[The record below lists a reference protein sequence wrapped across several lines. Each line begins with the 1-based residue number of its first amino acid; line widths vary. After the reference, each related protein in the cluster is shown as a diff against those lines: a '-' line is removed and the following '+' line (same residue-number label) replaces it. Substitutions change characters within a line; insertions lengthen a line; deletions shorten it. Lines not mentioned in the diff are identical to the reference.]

1 MTVWNLGSINADH
14 VYRLPHL
21 PAPGETL
28 AALDYR
34 VGLGGKGA
42 NQSVALARAGAD
54 VRHIGA
60 IGADGRWMVERMSD
74 AGVDC
79 RFVTEID
86 GASGH
91 AIIEVDASGE
101 NAILLFP
108 GSNRQIATGT
118 VAAALDTAQPGDW
131 LVMQNETSAQTEAA
145 RLARAR
151 GMKVAYSAAPFDP
164 QAVRAVLD
172 DISLLLL
179 NEVEAEQLCA
189 ALGVTLKALPVETV
203 VVTLGRRGA
212 VWHGLAEGTEVHVP
226 AFPVR
231 ALDTT
236 GAGDTFAGYLIAGL
250 AAGAEPAEALRLASA
265 AAALKVTRA
274 GAGDAIPARAEV
286 GAFLSSRSGAS
297 QPSE

>member
-42 NQSVALARAGAD
+42 NQSVALARAGAE
-54 VRHIGA
+54 VRHLGA
-60 IGADGRWMVERMSD
+60 IGADGRWMVARMSD

-79 RFVTEID
+79 RFVAETE

-108 GSNRQIATGT
+108 GANRQIAAEA
-118 VAAALDTAQPGDW
+118 VAGALDTAQPGDW
-131 LVMQNETSAQTEAA
+131 LVLQNETSAQAEAA
-145 RLARAR
+145 HLARAR
-151 GMKVAYSAAPFDP
+151 GMKVAYSAAPFDAE
-164 QAVRAVLD
+164 AVRAVLG

-212 VWHGLAEGTEVHVP
+212 VWHGLAAGTEVHVP
-226 AFPVR
+226 AFPVK

-250 AAGAEPAEALRLASA
+250 AGGAEPAEALRLASG

-274 GAGDAIPARAEV
+274 GAGDAVPARAEV
-286 GAFLSSRSGAS
+286 EAFVSSQTGAS